1 MMMTAC
7 QQKEIVT
14 YELEGQNEAKQV
26 ETMGQQLIKY
36 AEQGDI
42 KEALALL
49 ETSININEQDMNGR
63 TAVMAATYNNQ
74 VEMVEL
80 LIEYGAD
87 INIRDKQLN
96 NVLLYAGA
104 SGYLPIVKLA
114 LEAGADTKLTN
125 RFGGIAIIPAS
136 ERGHVEVVKEL
147 LENSDTNV
155 NHINNLHW
163 TALMEAVILGDGGKR
178 HQQIVQLLIEHGA
191 DITIA
196 DAQGVTPLQHARKLG
211 FTEIEKILTAAG
223 E

>member
-1 MMMTAC
+1 ME
-7 QQKEIVT
+7 QQ
-14 YELEGQNEAKQV
+14 
-26 ETMGQQLIKY
+26 MIKY
-36 AEQGDI
+36 AEQGNI
-42 KEALALL
+42 EETLALVDAGV
-49 ETSININEQDMNGR
+49 NINVTDTNGR
-63 TAVMAATYNNQ
+63 TAVMAATYNNE
-74 VEMVEL
+74 VEIVKR
-80 LIEYGAD
+80 LIERGAD

-104 SGYLPIVKLA
+104 SGYLSIVKLA
-114 LEAGADTKLTN
+114 IEAGAATTITN
-125 RFGGIAIIPAS
+125 RFGGIAIIPAA
-136 ERGHVEVVKEL
+136 ERGHVEIVKEL

-191 DITIA
+191 DIHIA
-196 DAQGVTPLQHARKLG
+196 DAQGITPLEHARKLG

>member
-1 MMMTAC
+1 MVLLSLLIMTAC
-7 QQKEIVT
+7 QQIEK
-14 YELEGQNEAKQV
+14 KQG
-26 ETMGQQLIKY
+26 ETMEQQFIRY
-36 AEQGDI
+36 AAQGDM
-42 KEALALL
+42 ERVLTLL
-49 ETSININEQDMNGR
+49 ETDIDINSIDSNGT

-74 VEMVEL
+74 VEMVKL
-80 LIEYGAD
+80 LIEHGAN

-114 LEAGADTKLTN
+114 LAAGADTTLTN
-125 RFGGIAIIPAS
+125 RFGGIAIIPAA
-136 ERGHVEVVKEL
+136 ERGHAEVVKEL

-191 DITIA
+191 DIEIA
-196 DAQGVTPLQHARKLG
+196 DAQGITPLEHARKLG
-211 FTEIEKILTAAG
+211 FTEIEKILAAG

>member
-1 MMMTAC
+1 MLTAC
-7 QQKEIVT
+7 QQKEVVT
-14 YELEGQNEAKQV
+14 YELKGQIEEKQV
-26 ETMGQQLIKY
+26 ETLEQQMIKY
-36 AEQGDI
+36 AEQGNI
-42 KEALALL
+42 EETLAL
-49 ETSININEQDMNGR
+49 IDAGVNINAIDTNGR
-63 TAVMAATYNNQ
+63 TAVMAATYNNE
-74 VEMVEL
+74 VEIVKR
-80 LIEYGAD
+80 LIERGAD

-104 SGYLPIVKLA
+104 SGYLSIVKLA
-114 LEAGADTKLTN
+114 IEAGADTTIKN
-125 RFGGIAIIPAS
+125 RFGGIAIIPAA

-191 DITIA
+191 DIHIA
-196 DAQGVTPLQHARKLG
+196 DAQGITPLEHARKLG